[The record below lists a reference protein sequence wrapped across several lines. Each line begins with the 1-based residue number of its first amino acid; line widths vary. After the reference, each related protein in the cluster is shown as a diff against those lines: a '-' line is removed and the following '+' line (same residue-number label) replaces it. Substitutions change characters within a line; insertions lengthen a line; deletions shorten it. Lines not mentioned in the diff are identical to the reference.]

1 MSNENLSQ
9 EEEKD
14 LANKVNFE
22 NSSKNQN
29 HSEDQDLST
38 KPKHTNTTETENKN
52 SSSEKNEEKNDVKST
67 LNSLD
72 KGYKIIEAFNNAT
85 AAVKS
90 LIIIVGVLFVA
101 FNIYSFYKAI
111 VSNAKEETKI
121 TNSLVGN
128 YVKKSQDIV
137 SYKYFY
143 TNAAMFENKKN
154 IYGFD
159 LPLTS
164 KKFIISYSG
173 KAALGVDLSQIKT
186 DIKGNKIIISNL
198 GKVKILSNE
207 LDEKSMKIFD
217 ESTSLFSSWNIK
229 DYQNFFADQKGEVE
243 KKIMESELPQQ
254 AKTSAEETIKQL
266 LMLNPQISSQYEIE
280 FKDK

>member
-1 MSNENLSQ
+1 MVRVIFIIFVFISGLITFPIYNSLINTK
-9 EEEKD
+9 EESAK
-14 LANKVNFE
+14 
-22 NSSKNQN
+22 
-29 HSEDQDLST
+29 
-38 KPKHTNTTETENKN
+38 
-52 SSSEKNEEKNDVKST
+52 
-67 LNSLD
+67 LNSM
-72 KGYKIIEAFNNAT
+72 YI
-85 AAVKS
+85 
-90 LIIIVGVLFVA
+90 
-101 FNIYSFYKAI
+101 
-111 VSNAKEETKI
+111 
-121 TNSLVGN
+121 GN
-128 YVKKSQDIV
+128 YVKQSKELV

-198 GKVKILSNE
+198 GKVKMLSNE

>member
-1 MSNENLSQ
+1 MVRGIFIIFVFISGLITFPIYNSLINTK
-9 EEEKD
+9 EESAK
-14 LANKVNFE
+14 
-22 NSSKNQN
+22 
-29 HSEDQDLST
+29 
-38 KPKHTNTTETENKN
+38 
-52 SSSEKNEEKNDVKST
+52 
-67 LNSLD
+67 LNSM
-72 KGYKIIEAFNNAT
+72 YI
-85 AAVKS
+85 
-90 LIIIVGVLFVA
+90 
-101 FNIYSFYKAI
+101 
-111 VSNAKEETKI
+111 
-121 TNSLVGN
+121 GN
-128 YVKKSQDIV
+128 YVKQSKELV

-254 AKTSAEETIKQL
+254 ANTSAEETIKQL

>member
-1 MSNENLSQ
+1 MVRVIFIIFVFISGLIT
-9 EEEKD
+9 
-14 LANKVNFE
+14 FPIY
-22 NSSKNQN
+22 NS
-29 HSEDQDLST
+29 LIST
-38 KPKHTNTTETENKN
+38 K
-52 SSSEKNEEKNDVKST
+52 EESAK
-67 LNSLD
+67 LNSM
-72 KGYKIIEAFNNAT
+72 Y
-85 AAVKS
+85 
-90 LIIIVGVLFVA
+90 
-101 FNIYSFYKAI
+101 
-111 VSNAKEETKI
+111 
-121 TNSLVGN
+121 VGN
-128 YVKKSQDIV
+128 YVKQSKELV

-143 TNAAMFENKKN
+143 TNTAMFENKKN

>member
-1 MSNENLSQ
+1 MVRVIFIIFVFISGLITFPIYNSLINTK
-9 EEEKD
+9 EESAK
-14 LANKVNFE
+14 
-22 NSSKNQN
+22 
-29 HSEDQDLST
+29 
-38 KPKHTNTTETENKN
+38 
-52 SSSEKNEEKNDVKST
+52 
-67 LNSLD
+67 LNS
-72 KGYKIIEAFNNAT
+72 
-85 AAVKS
+85 
-90 LIIIVGVLFVA
+90 
-101 FNIYSFYKAI
+101 IYI
-111 VSNAKEETKI
+111 
-121 TNSLVGN
+121 GN
-128 YVKKSQDIV
+128 YVKQSKELV

-159 LPLTS
+159 LPITS

>member
-1 MSNENLSQ
+1 MVRVIFIIFVFISGLI
-9 EEEKD
+9 
-14 LANKVNFE
+14 
-22 NSSKNQN
+22 
-29 HSEDQDLST
+29 T
-38 KPKHTNTTETENKN
+38 IPIY
-52 SSSEKNEEKNDVKST
+52 
-67 LNSLD
+67 NSL
-72 KGYKIIEAFNNAT
+72 INT
-85 AAVKS
+85 
-90 LIIIVGVLFVA
+90 
-101 FNIYSFYKAI
+101 
-111 VSNAKEETKI
+111 KEESAKI
-121 TNSLVGN
+121 NSMYIGN
-128 YVKKSQDIV
+128 YVKQSKELV

>member
-1 MSNENLSQ
+1 MVRVIFIIFVFISGLITFPIYNSLINTK
-9 EEEKD
+9 EESDK
-14 LANKVNFE
+14 
-22 NSSKNQN
+22 
-29 HSEDQDLST
+29 
-38 KPKHTNTTETENKN
+38 
-52 SSSEKNEEKNDVKST
+52 
-67 LNSLD
+67 LNSM
-72 KGYKIIEAFNNAT
+72 Y
-85 AAVKS
+85 
-90 LIIIVGVLFVA
+90 
-101 FNIYSFYKAI
+101 
-111 VSNAKEETKI
+111 
-121 TNSLVGN
+121 VGN
-128 YVKKSQDIV
+128 YVKQSKELV

-143 TNAAMFENKKN
+143 TNTAMFENKKN

>member
-1 MSNENLSQ
+1 MVRVIFIIFVFISGLITFPIYNSLINTK
-9 EEEKD
+9 EESAK
-14 LANKVNFE
+14 
-22 NSSKNQN
+22 
-29 HSEDQDLST
+29 
-38 KPKHTNTTETENKN
+38 
-52 SSSEKNEEKNDVKST
+52 
-67 LNSLD
+67 LNSM
-72 KGYKIIEAFNNAT
+72 YI
-85 AAVKS
+85 
-90 LIIIVGVLFVA
+90 
-101 FNIYSFYKAI
+101 
-111 VSNAKEETKI
+111 
-121 TNSLVGN
+121 GN
-128 YVKKSQDIV
+128 YVKQSKELV

>member
-1 MSNENLSQ
+1 MQNENQL
-9 EEEKD
+9 
-14 LANKVNFE
+14 
-22 NSSKNQN
+22 
-29 HSEDQDLST
+29 
-38 KPKHTNTTETENKN
+38 
-52 SSSEKNEEKNDVKST
+52 KNEELENQVIEEKQNITSNINDGENIDKEESSQNQKSGI
-67 LNSLD
+67 LD
-72 KGYKIIEAFNNAT
+72 TIHKIVESFNNAT
-85 AAVKS
+85 TAVQS
-90 LIIIVGVLFVA
+90 LIVIIGILFVV
-101 FNIYSFYKAI
+101 FNAYGFYKSI
-111 VSNAKEETKI
+111 VNNAKEETNI
-121 TNSLVGN
+121 TSSLVGN
-128 YVKKSQDIV
+128 YVKRSQEIV

-280 FKDK
+280 FKDKIDYD

>member
-1 MSNENLSQ
+1 MVRVIFIIFVFISGLITFPIYNSLINTK
-9 EEEKD
+9 EESAK
-14 LANKVNFE
+14 
-22 NSSKNQN
+22 
-29 HSEDQDLST
+29 
-38 KPKHTNTTETENKN
+38 
-52 SSSEKNEEKNDVKST
+52 
-67 LNSLD
+67 LNSM
-72 KGYKIIEAFNNAT
+72 Y
-85 AAVKS
+85 
-90 LIIIVGVLFVA
+90 
-101 FNIYSFYKAI
+101 
-111 VSNAKEETKI
+111 
-121 TNSLVGN
+121 VGN
-128 YVKKSQDIV
+128 YVKQSKELV

-143 TNAAMFENKKN
+143 TNTAMFENKKN

-217 ESTSLFSSWNIK
+217 ESTSLFSSLNIK

>member
-1 MSNENLSQ
+1 MVRVIFIIFVFISGLITFPIYNSLINTK
-9 EEEKD
+9 EESAK
-14 LANKVNFE
+14 
-22 NSSKNQN
+22 
-29 HSEDQDLST
+29 
-38 KPKHTNTTETENKN
+38 
-52 SSSEKNEEKNDVKST
+52 
-67 LNSLD
+67 LNSM
-72 KGYKIIEAFNNAT
+72 YI
-85 AAVKS
+85 
-90 LIIIVGVLFVA
+90 
-101 FNIYSFYKAI
+101 
-111 VSNAKEETKI
+111 
-121 TNSLVGN
+121 GN
-128 YVKKSQDIV
+128 YVKQSKELV

-207 LDEKSMKIFD
+207 LDEKSIKIFD

>member
-1 MSNENLSQ
+1 MVRVIFIIFVFISGLITFPIYNSLINTK
-9 EEEKD
+9 EESAK
-14 LANKVNFE
+14 
-22 NSSKNQN
+22 
-29 HSEDQDLST
+29 
-38 KPKHTNTTETENKN
+38 
-52 SSSEKNEEKNDVKST
+52 
-67 LNSLD
+67 LNSM
-72 KGYKIIEAFNNAT
+72 YI
-85 AAVKS
+85 
-90 LIIIVGVLFVA
+90 
-101 FNIYSFYKAI
+101 
-111 VSNAKEETKI
+111 
-121 TNSLVGN
+121 GN
-128 YVKKSQDIV
+128 YVKQSKELV

-254 AKTSAEETIKQL
+254 AKTSAEETLKQL

>member
-1 MSNENLSQ
+1 MVRVIFIIFVFISGLITFPIYNSLINTK
-9 EEEKD
+9 EESAK
-14 LANKVNFE
+14 
-22 NSSKNQN
+22 
-29 HSEDQDLST
+29 
-38 KPKHTNTTETENKN
+38 
-52 SSSEKNEEKNDVKST
+52 
-67 LNSLD
+67 LNSM
-72 KGYKIIEAFNNAT
+72 YI
-85 AAVKS
+85 
-90 LIIIVGVLFVA
+90 
-101 FNIYSFYKAI
+101 
-111 VSNAKEETKI
+111 
-121 TNSLVGN
+121 GN
-128 YVKKSQDIV
+128 YVKQSKELV

-198 GKVKILSNE
+198 GKVKILTNE

>member
-1 MSNENLSQ
+1 MVRVIFIIFVFISGLITFPIYNSLINTK
-9 EEEKD
+9 EESAK
-14 LANKVNFE
+14 
-22 NSSKNQN
+22 
-29 HSEDQDLST
+29 
-38 KPKHTNTTETENKN
+38 
-52 SSSEKNEEKNDVKST
+52 
-67 LNSLD
+67 LNSM
-72 KGYKIIEAFNNAT
+72 Y
-85 AAVKS
+85 
-90 LIIIVGVLFVA
+90 
-101 FNIYSFYKAI
+101 
-111 VSNAKEETKI
+111 
-121 TNSLVGN
+121 VGN
-128 YVKKSQDIV
+128 YVKQSKELV

-143 TNAAMFENKKN
+143 TNTAMFENKKN

-173 KAALGVDLSQIKT
+173 KVALGVDLSQIKT

-217 ESTSLFSSWNIK
+217 ESTSLFSSLNIK

>member
-1 MSNENLSQ
+1 MVRVIFIIFVFISGLITFPIYNSLINTK
-9 EEEKD
+9 EESAK
-14 LANKVNFE
+14 
-22 NSSKNQN
+22 
-29 HSEDQDLST
+29 
-38 KPKHTNTTETENKN
+38 
-52 SSSEKNEEKNDVKST
+52 
-67 LNSLD
+67 LNS
-72 KGYKIIEAFNNAT
+72 
-85 AAVKS
+85 
-90 LIIIVGVLFVA
+90 
-101 FNIYSFYKAI
+101 IYI
-111 VSNAKEETKI
+111 
-121 TNSLVGN
+121 GN
-128 YVKKSQDIV
+128 YVKQSKELV

>member
-1 MSNENLSQ
+1 MVRVIFIIFVFISGLITFPIYNSLINTK
-9 EEEKD
+9 EKS
-14 LANKVNFE
+14 AK
-22 NSSKNQN
+22 
-29 HSEDQDLST
+29 
-38 KPKHTNTTETENKN
+38 
-52 SSSEKNEEKNDVKST
+52 
-67 LNSLD
+67 LNSM
-72 KGYKIIEAFNNAT
+72 YI
-85 AAVKS
+85 
-90 LIIIVGVLFVA
+90 
-101 FNIYSFYKAI
+101 
-111 VSNAKEETKI
+111 
-121 TNSLVGN
+121 GN
-128 YVKKSQDIV
+128 YVKQSKELV

>member
-1 MSNENLSQ
+1 MVRVIFIIFVFISGLITFPIYNSLINTK
-9 EEEKD
+9 EE
-14 LANKVNFE
+14 
-22 NSSKNQN
+22 
-29 HSEDQDLST
+29 ST
-38 KPKHTNTTETENKN
+38 K
-52 SSSEKNEEKNDVKST
+52 
-67 LNSLD
+67 LNSM
-72 KGYKIIEAFNNAT
+72 YI
-85 AAVKS
+85 
-90 LIIIVGVLFVA
+90 
-101 FNIYSFYKAI
+101 
-111 VSNAKEETKI
+111 
-121 TNSLVGN
+121 GN
-128 YVKKSQDIV
+128 YVKQSKELV

-198 GKVKILSNE
+198 GEIKILSNE
-207 LDEKSMKIFD
+207 LDENSMKIFD

-229 DYQNFFADQKGEVE
+229 DYQKFFGDQRLEIE

>member
-1 MSNENLSQ
+1 MVRVIFIIFVFISGLITFPIYNSLINTK
-9 EEEKD
+9 EESAK
-14 LANKVNFE
+14 
-22 NSSKNQN
+22 
-29 HSEDQDLST
+29 
-38 KPKHTNTTETENKN
+38 
-52 SSSEKNEEKNDVKST
+52 
-67 LNSLD
+67 LNSM
-72 KGYKIIEAFNNAT
+72 Y
-85 AAVKS
+85 
-90 LIIIVGVLFVA
+90 
-101 FNIYSFYKAI
+101 
-111 VSNAKEETKI
+111 
-121 TNSLVGN
+121 VGN
-128 YVKKSQDIV
+128 YVKQSKELV

-143 TNAAMFENKKN
+143 TNTAMFENKKN

>member
-1 MSNENLSQ
+1 MVRVIFIIFVFITGLITYPIYNSLINTK
-9 EEEKD
+9 EESAK
-14 LANKVNFE
+14 
-22 NSSKNQN
+22 
-29 HSEDQDLST
+29 
-38 KPKHTNTTETENKN
+38 
-52 SSSEKNEEKNDVKST
+52 
-67 LNSLD
+67 LNSM
-72 KGYKIIEAFNNAT
+72 Y
-85 AAVKS
+85 
-90 LIIIVGVLFVA
+90 
-101 FNIYSFYKAI
+101 
-111 VSNAKEETKI
+111 
-121 TNSLVGN
+121 VGN
-128 YVKKSQDIV
+128 YVKQSKELV

-143 TNAAMFENKKN
+143 TNTAMFENKKN

-217 ESTSLFSSWNIK
+217 ESTSLFSSLNIK

>member
-1 MSNENLSQ
+1 MVRVIFIIFVFISGLITFPIYNSLINTK
-9 EEEKD
+9 EESAK
-14 LANKVNFE
+14 
-22 NSSKNQN
+22 
-29 HSEDQDLST
+29 
-38 KPKHTNTTETENKN
+38 
-52 SSSEKNEEKNDVKST
+52 
-67 LNSLD
+67 LNSM
-72 KGYKIIEAFNNAT
+72 YI
-85 AAVKS
+85 
-90 LIIIVGVLFVA
+90 
-101 FNIYSFYKAI
+101 
-111 VSNAKEETKI
+111 
-121 TNSLVGN
+121 GN
-128 YVKKSQDIV
+128 YVKQSKELV

-154 IYGFD
+154 
-159 LPLTS
+159 
-164 KKFIISYSG
+164 
-173 KAALGVDLSQIKT
+173 
-186 DIKGNKIIISNL
+186 IKGNKIIISNL